1 MVEPVSKEARMDTLS
16 PNDPRSRRIQFLQ
29 TVPLFADLNAAE
41 LTALA
46 SDFGVRKYDKDE
58 IIFHQGDES
67 REFYVVFRGKVRVF
81 KTSPGGDET
90 SIVIFSVGGIIGE
103 YAAADSRPRSAT
115 AKAIA
120 STVLLAMTQDRLLQH
135 IRRMPD
141 LALGMIRLLAAKARW
156 TAEYA
161 EAVAQYDAAG
171 RLLHIL
177 LRYNEQLGE
186 EIEPGRVYE
195 LDLGLSQ
202 TDLATLV
209 GARREWVNRIL
220 QDWRKRGLIEC
231 KDGKIIILDLPRVQA
246 ERDSR
251 TEASQGPD
259 DEW

>member
-1 MVEPVSKEARMDTLS
+1 MDALS
-16 PNDPRSRRIQFLQ
+16 AKAPRSRRIQFLR
-29 TVPLFADLNAAE
+29 TVPLFADLSVAE
-41 LTALA
+41 LAALTN
-46 SDFGVRKYDKDE
+46 DFGVRKYDRDE

-67 REFYVVFRGKVRVF
+67 REFYVVCQGKVRAF
-81 KTSPGGDET
+81 RISPGGAET

-103 YAAADSRPRSAT
+103 YAAVDGRPRSAT
-115 AKAIA
+115 AKAIVP
-120 STVLLAMTQDRLLQH
+120 TVLLTMAQDRLLQH
-135 IRRMPD
+135 IRCMPE
-141 LALGMIRLLAAKARW
+141 LALGMIRLVSAKARW

-171 RLLHIL
+171 RLVHIL

-251 TEASQGPD
+251 TEASQELD
-259 DEW
+259 VEW